1 VTFKITR
8 DDKHTQLGFFY
19 LRPTYWEWGE
29 VKCNVW
35 WSPRLG
41 IIVWN
46 GADWHPYEDFHPHAL
61 IKVPGD

>member
-1 VTFKITR
+1 MTLRITR
-8 DDKHTQLGFFY
+8 DDKQTCLGFFY

-29 VKCNVW
+29 VKCHVW
-35 WSPRLG
+35 HGPKG

-61 IKVPGD
+61 IEAPGGA